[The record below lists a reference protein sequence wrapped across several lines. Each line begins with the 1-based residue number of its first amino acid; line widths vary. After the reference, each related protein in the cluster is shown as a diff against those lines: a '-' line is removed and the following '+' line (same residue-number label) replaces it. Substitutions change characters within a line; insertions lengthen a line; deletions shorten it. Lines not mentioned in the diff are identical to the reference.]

1 MAEAEWRYAAEV
13 AMALA
18 EARAA
23 GASVVLIAWEDASG
37 YQWRSAPYGS
47 TAIAYGVVAALGQHF
62 AQPDEP
68 DEDEELDGV
77 E

>member
-1 MAEAEWRYAAEV
+1 MPDPWRYAAEV

-23 GASVVLIAWEDASG
+23 GASVVLIAWEDANG
-37 YQWRSAPYGS
+37 YHWRSAPHGS
-47 TAIAYGVVAALGQHF
+47 TAIAVGVVSALGQHF
-62 AQPDEP
+62 ALPDEV
-68 DEDEELDGV
+68 DEDDEIDGT